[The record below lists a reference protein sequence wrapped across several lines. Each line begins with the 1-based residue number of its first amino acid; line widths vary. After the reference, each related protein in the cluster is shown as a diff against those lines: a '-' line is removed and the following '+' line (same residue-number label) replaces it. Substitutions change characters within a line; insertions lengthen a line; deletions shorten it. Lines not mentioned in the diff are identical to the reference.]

1 VDSRSQVMTMN
12 PSVDSLRIK
21 IFGDGADRKTMV
33 SLAANP
39 LIKGFTTNPTLMRK
53 DGVTDYEGFA
63 REVLAAISD
72 RPISFEV
79 LSDDLDEME
88 RQARKI
94 VAWGANAN
102 VKIPITNTQRVSTVP
117 LIRKLAHDGI
127 KVNVTGI
134 TTLAQVQA
142 AGQALGEG
150 KAYSIVSVFAGRI
163 ADTGRDPVPM
173 MAEAVKILKPYPNV
187 ELLWASPRE
196 LLNIFQADEVGC
208 QIITVTADVLKKL
221 ALVGKDL
228 EQYSQETVQM
238 FRDDAVKAGYVL

>member
-1 VDSRSQVMTMN
+1 ME
-12 PSVDSLRIK
+12 PSLNSLRIK

-72 RPISFEV
+72 RPVSFEV

-117 LIRKLAHDGI
+117 LIRKLARDGI
-127 KVNVTGI
+127 KVNVTGM
-134 TTLAQVQA
+134 TTLDQVKA
-142 AGQALGEG
+142 AGAALGEG

-228 EQYSQETVQM
+228 DQYSQETVQM